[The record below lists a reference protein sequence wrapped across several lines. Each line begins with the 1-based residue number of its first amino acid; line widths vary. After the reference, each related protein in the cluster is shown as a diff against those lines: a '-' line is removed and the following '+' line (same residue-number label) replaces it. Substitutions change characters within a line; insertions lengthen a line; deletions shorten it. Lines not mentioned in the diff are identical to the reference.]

1 MDGVVVGAPIDLA
14 WQPPVPGIDD
24 KSSLLVLDDGN
35 HIFRYNQQ
43 VDGASVVDFG
53 DAAGWTRATQIET
66 FLGRLYVTDEGGN
79 QIYRYDIGAYDQAAP
94 WFQPTT
100 QVNLS
105 DLKTMRIDGDIWLLY
120 EDGKVVRY
128 RQGEQLPYS
137 LDSSVALPA
146 EHADLWV
153 GQDGDEAIYLADR
166 LTERILVFE
175 KANGAY
181 LEQFQATEGAPLRDL
196 RSLFVDRV
204 HSTQYLLTDSSLYQ
218 ERLPR

>member
-1 MDGVVVGAPIDLA
+1 MCIRD
-14 WQPPVPGIDD
+14 
-24 KSSLLVLDDGN
+24 S
-35 HIFRYNQQ
+35 
-43 VDGASVVDFG
+43 
-53 DAAGWTRATQIET
+53 
-66 FLGRLYVTDEGGN
+66 
-79 QIYRYDIGAYDQAAP
+79 
-94 WFQPTT
+94 
-100 QVNLS
+100 
-105 DLKTMRIDGDIWLLY
+105 
-120 EDGKVVRY
+120 

-146 EHADLWV
+146 EPADLWV